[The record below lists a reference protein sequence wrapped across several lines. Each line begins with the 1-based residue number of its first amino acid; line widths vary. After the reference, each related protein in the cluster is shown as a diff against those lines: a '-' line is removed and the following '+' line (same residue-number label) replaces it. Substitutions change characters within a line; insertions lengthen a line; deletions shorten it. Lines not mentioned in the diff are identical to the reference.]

1 MYRYRSHYFKPNSGT
16 NRGVQDAGYLNLS
29 AQYDLTRNVQI
40 KLQALNVTNTKDVFY
55 KGGYDSIAEVSESGP
70 QYYFGVRI
78 RY

>member
-1 MYRYRSHYFKPNSGT
+1 
-16 NRGVQDAGYLNLS
+16 
-29 AQYDLTRNVQI
+29 
-40 KLQALNVTNTKDVFY
+40 VFY